1 MRLSI
6 ALFAAALA
14 TAMAGRS
21 LAQQPATPP
30 AGATPTITGVT
41 QVVSL
46 FSQRIE
52 VKIGGS
58 DIVNPASYI
67 LFLDGR
73 AFEGPNDALFDGDR
87 HALEFALRRN
97 DANAAAWKALLGS
110 PTSLSIPVAV
120 SLGVSVCQAGTQ
132 CPPSTP
138 SIFGDGTSDRLELR
152 VVSGWRLAGAL
163 LLVAVVI
170 AAVWI
175 RARDTTLLTDNL
187 LPQIAP
193 EQQPYSL
200 GRWQMAFW
208 FTLIF
213 ASFAMLYVLV
223 LDFNTISTQA
233 LWLMGISGTTGIA
246 AIAVDIIKDSPADA
260 CNRGLKALGLNT
272 YADVVKVK
280 NEIDIRKDELKANEE
295 KKPEQK
301 LDTLYAK
308 KLTLEIHDREL
319 LLRAYCD
326 AIKPFVSEGWYKDLT
341 TDLNGNALHRVQVFY
356 WTWALG
362 IVFVIGVYTDLA
374 MPQFNSALLLL
385 MGISS
390 AGYIGFKYPEPQQ

>member
-58 DIVNPASYI
+58 GIVNPASYI

-87 HALEFALRRN
+87 HILAFRLRRS
-97 DANAAAWKALLGS
+97 DANSAAWTALLGS
-110 PTSLSIPVAV
+110 PTGLSLPVTA
-120 SLGVSVCQAGTQ
+120 SLGVSNCQTGTS
-132 CPPSTP
+132 CPPTP
-138 SIFGDGTSDRLELR
+138 SIFGDGASDRLELR
-152 VVSGWRLAGAL
+152 VVSGGRLAGAL
-163 LLVAVVI
+163 LLVAAMV
-170 AAVWI
+170 AAVWF
-175 RARDTTLLTDNL
+175 RARGTTLLKDNL

-233 LWLMGISGTTGIA
+233 LWLMGISGATGIS
-246 AIAVDIIKDSPADA
+246 AIAVDAAKDTPADA
-260 CNRGLKALGLNT
+260 ANRGLKALGLAT
-272 YADVVKVK
+272 YADVVKARE
-280 NEIDIRKDELKANEE
+280 EIAARK
-295 KKPEQK
+295 K
-301 LDTLYAK
+301 LLDVEPPPPDAK
-308 KLTLEIHDREL
+308 KLALEINDREL
-319 LLRAYCD
+319 LLRAYKA